1 MASRVEEQHP
11 EGTVKLR
18 SGIQKAVM
26 SAVFACAAAPALAA
40 GLVEDVRQLEAR
52 GDGRGA
58 RRAIESALRANPRD
72 VSTLVLWAE
81 FLDSRRDPGA
91 REAWEKVLQTAGSAS
106 PNGQAALRRLV
117 EIDLISGDR
126 QKAADWLAKLGR
138 SGAVSL
144 KLNPN
149 APRPASLPSGNISI
163 PGPMRS
169 FARMAALS
177 PDLAPEDILL
187 ALARNVVT
195 NGYQAVSGSESL
207 EQTEYLKLVV
217 RYLSQ
222 AREIERL
229 TGPDKILSIDQ
240 CESSKTGDLLK
251 ILGFRMRGGCGADV
265 VLETVNATR
274 AFLSMDS
281 GFPLAELEQ
290 ALRTNRPFTYN
301 FAPTTVPVLYTA
313 EYWLS
318 SREKFSG
325 EFIDAMI
332 ADPALCRLYLGL
344 AKLDPETAAEVR
356 KALPVARIRAFA
368 HVFDFFGGMFRIRD
382 GKASAPG
389 GARSAQAWADLVG
402 ASPDQGVVFIEK
414 LVTKD
419 DGWMASYFD
428 ALMRITGPTQDYLT
442 EPNRLKRF
450 YSALRGRVTSPGPAR
465 PVFRA
470 NTDLM
475 LLTARLQVVDGRPR
489 IPGNLD
495 VWKRLFTESPS
506 GKYDG
511 KLTKS
516 AAGWK
521 EADDLLEALFG
532 LSRKA
537 VENEPLKIFLAISD
551 LDRNRAAPLAPATV
565 DRLARS
571 WRAYGAQYP
580 LLNETP
586 ALSDETIIAFLDA
599 AAKISS
605 IGDNINRADSA
616 GMMQSLASLWQ
627 VLVRHGLIKQEAAD
641 ETLKQLVTPFLTGR
655 NSRDLFDAGRSGI
668 NILLRAASVPP
679 DANPHDRLMDL
690 LAGAVA
696 PKDDETHQL
705 LLAEMMKIFEA
716 QKLVSV
722 KTLFDLA
729 DHLES
734 LSKGEKLNTA
744 LLNRLAARVS
754 DLNLPK
760 ASLSSQEKNSFAFG
774 YWTEKHLDAQRKL
787 NFRAVIEKAAGQPE
801 RLKDARGLLAPLLRD
816 TLVGLLY
823 IHYAPPGA
831 QILYTNSLFA
841 RSHDF
846 IGIQGNNQTWKGTE
860 VLGSGWPS
868 SAGGR
873 LVGSLAQLPYAL
885 AEAEQNFLIPTR
897 EQALIW
903 GDLVPQMLVSAKLPR
918 FWTTEPVQTRYV
930 SLSLR
935 LGESAVATA
944 AMDETVSRGVLEL
957 LDRLA
962 PPARV
967 KLVGDYLAA
976 GMVRE
981 ALENITPA
989 ELHMLGRESA
999 AKGLPVGLAAAA
1011 EQMKSLARAYPAL
1024 CSEEAISAAFGTPKP
1039 TLANRQRPQLL
1050 NLRTFPTLMGYS
1062 SRILAESWES
1072 NNLFFAALSDELS
1085 LQPSQLNV
1093 LLPEWTQKTVE
1104 QIFATH
1110 LEDWPALLR
1119 SMRVIAERV
1128 RTETLRIQALE
1139 TKAAAQE

>member
-1 MASRVEEQHP
+1 MRLSTLLNDV
-11 EGTVKLR
+11 VL
-18 SGIQKAVM
+18 
-26 SAVFACAAAPALAA
+26 A
-40 GLVEDVRQLEAR
+40 GLLASTVGFAADGSLAQEIRNLELRGEAR
-52 GDGRGA
+52 AA
-58 RRAIESALRANPRD
+58 RKAIESALRANPRD
-72 VSTLVLWAE
+72 PATLTLWAE
-81 FLDSRRDPGA
+81 FLDDRRDPGA
-91 REAWEKVLQTAGSAS
+91 RAAWEKVLNSAGAAS
-106 PNGQAALRRLV
+106 PHGRAALRRLA
-117 EIDLISGDR
+117 ELDLIAGDR
-126 QKAADWLAKLGR
+126 DKAADWLSRLGPA
-138 SGAVSL
+138 GAQFRLTPS
-144 KLNPN
+144 
-149 APRPASLPSGNISI
+149 APRPASLPSGSIEI
-163 PGPMRS
+163 PGPLRS

-187 ALARNVVT
+187 ALARNIVT

-217 RYLSQ
+217 RYLGQ

-229 TGPDKILSIDQ
+229 TGPNKLLAIEQ
-240 CESSKTGDLLK
+240 CDSPKTGELLK
-251 ILGFRMRGGCGADV
+251 VLGFRMRGGCGADV

-301 FAPTTVPVLYTA
+301 FAPTRVPVLYSA

-318 SREKFSG
+318 SREKAAG
-325 EFIDAMI
+325 EFVDAMI
-332 ADPALCRLYLGL
+332 ADPAMCRLYLGL

-382 GKASAPG
+382 GKVNVPG
-389 GARSAQAWADLVG
+389 GARSAAAWAELVG
-402 ASPDQGVVFIEK
+402 ASPDQGVAFIEK

-419 DGWMASYFD
+419 DGWLASYFD
-428 ALMRITGPTQDYLT
+428 ALLRISGPTQDYLT
-442 EPNRLKRF
+442 EPARMKRF
-450 YSALRGRVTSPGPAR
+450 YAALRGRVTSPGPAR

-475 LLTARLQVVDGRPR
+475 LLTTRLRIVDGKPHV
-489 IPGNLD
+489 PGSLE
-495 VWKRLFTESPS
+495 VWKQLFTNSPS

-511 KLTKS
+511 KLTRS
-516 AAGWK
+516 ALTWK
-521 EADDLLEALFG
+521 DPDDLVEALFG

-551 LDRNRAAPLAPATV
+551 LDRHRKQPLAPATV
-565 DRLARS
+565 DRLARA
-571 WRAYGAQYP
+571 WRNFGAQYP

-586 ALSDETIIAFLDA
+586 ALSDETIIAFLSTA
-599 AAKISS
+599 ERINT
-605 IGDNINRADSA
+605 IGDTVNRADAA

-627 VLVRHGLIKQEAAD
+627 VFVRHQLIAESDADAA
-641 ETLKQLVTPFLTGR
+641 LKEILAPFISGKSTR
-655 NSRDLFDAGRSGI
+655 ELFDAGRSGVER
-668 NILLRAASVPP
+668 LLKAAAVPP
-679 DANPHDRLMDL
+679 GANVHDRIMDL
-690 LAGAVA
+690 LAGAVS
-696 PKDDETHQL
+696 PKDEETHQL

-716 QKLVSV
+716 QKLVSL

-774 YWTEKHLDAQRKL
+774 YWTEKHLDAQRRL
-787 NFRAVIEKAAGQPE
+787 NFRSVIEKAAGQPE
-801 RLKDARGLLAPLLRD
+801 RLRDARGLLAPLLRD

-831 QILYTNSLFA
+831 QVLYTNPLFA

-903 GDLVPQMLVSAKLPR
+903 GDLVPQMLVSSKLPR
-918 FWTTEPVQTRYV
+918 FWKVEPAQTHYV
-930 SLSLR
+930 ALSLR
-935 LGESAVATA
+935 LGESAIATA
-944 AMDETVSRGVLEL
+944 AIDESVRTTVLET

-967 KLVGDYLAA
+967 KLAGDYLAA

-981 ALENITPA
+981 ALDHTTPA
-989 ELHMLGRESA
+989 ELYTLGQQARALNLPTGSSA
-999 AKGLPVGLAAAA
+999 A
-1011 EQMKSLARAYPAL
+1011 ARLNEIAKAFPAL
-1024 CSEEAISAAFGTPKP
+1024 CDQEAISRAFGTPKP
-1039 TLANRQRPQLL
+1039 TLANRQRPELL

-1085 LQPSQLNV
+1085 LQPSQLNT

-1119 SMRVIAERV
+1119 SMRVVAERV
-1128 RTETLRIQALE
+1128 RTDTLRVQALE
-1139 TKAAAQE
+1139 TKASIQE